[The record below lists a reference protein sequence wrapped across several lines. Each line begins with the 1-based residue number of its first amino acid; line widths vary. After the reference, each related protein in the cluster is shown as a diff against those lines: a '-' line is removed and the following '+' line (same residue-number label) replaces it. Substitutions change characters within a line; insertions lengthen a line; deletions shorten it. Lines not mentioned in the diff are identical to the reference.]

1 LTRGG
6 IGLKLTHCFRADLNC
21 ANALACDPNFPIP
34 NYHETKACTRASQ
47 AQRGSSSNTS
57 FEGGNVGSL
66 IELQVLNKDLMDR
79 FIDLRYLAGI
89 NSLPGRRQSILR
101 DEQIWRSDEVYF
113 TERSLLTLSNLSGS
127 RNFVTSCCVAAIIFI
142 DNHLRGIA
150 FIARIMTRHVARLK
164 LSMELFLED
173 ASSFAA
179 RSTTPRTILWTLY
192 VGGIAAGSRPE
203 RVWFVTQLLEICD
216 LLELRCWD
224 DAEGILKQFLWP
236 VTWDFEGI
244 LLWECVEDA
253 RMVRYDLRNAACNV
267 EDTRQ
272 LAMQPF
278 RTLY

>member
-1 LTRGG
+1 M
-6 IGLKLTHCFRADLNC
+6 
-21 ANALACDPNFPIP
+21 
-34 NYHETKACTRASQ
+34 
-47 AQRGSSSNTS
+47 
-57 FEGGNVGSL
+57 GSL
-66 IELQVLNKDLMDR
+66 IELQVLNKDLVGR
-79 FIDLRYLAGI
+79 FIDLRYLTGI
-89 NSLPGRRQSILR
+89 NSLPGRRQSISR

-113 TERSLLTLSNLSGS
+113 TERSLLTLSNLSGP

-142 DNHLRGIA
+142 DNQLRGIA

-179 RSTTPRTILWTLY
+179 GSNTPRTILWTLY
-192 VGGIAAGSRPE
+192 VGGIAAGSRLE

-224 DAEGILKQFLWP
+224 DTEGILKQFLWP
-236 VTWDFEGI
+236 VTWDYEGI

-253 RMVRYDLRNAACNV
+253 RVVRHDLRNAACNV
-267 EDTRQ
+267 EDTGQ
-272 LAMQPF
+272 LAMQSF